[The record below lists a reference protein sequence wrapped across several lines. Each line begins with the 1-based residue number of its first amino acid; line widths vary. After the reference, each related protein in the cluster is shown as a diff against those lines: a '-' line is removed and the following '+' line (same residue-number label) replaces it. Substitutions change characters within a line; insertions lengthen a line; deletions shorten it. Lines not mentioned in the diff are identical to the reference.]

1 MKKLNI
7 FIWFISR
14 SNIAHIGANVKK
26 KLLRAWNWWSERG
39 LNPQPDAYKAPALTI
54 ELSDHKNCS
63 VFWGASYLSDD
74 INPTVLF
81 SHLQPHF
88 HHLPPL
94 SSFCI
99 LWHFIQLS
107 HPIIISRSSFSLVS
121 HIHLLIAC
129 THFVCEWI
137 CQLRDYRKLKLYI
150 VCVERTELTLT
161 NITISQRLKKS
172 TSFCTS
178 GRFSLKFQYYEEQPV
193 QIIRNL
199 LATSCGGANGK
210 FILINSVPQEL
221 LGAYRLV
228 HCEWLGVKQ
237 SYFYRVVKFSLE
249 QLMGQV
255 KPNFDVFLNPHQ
267 KSNWRSFQFIWN
279 AKSTLHHRHQK
290 YEPTTFLSSVNF
302 CKLLKW
308 I

>member
-178 GRFSLKFQYYEEQPV
+178 GRFSLKFQLLWRTTSSNYTEFTGDVLWGGKWKIYFNQLRSPRIAWSISV
-193 QIIRNL
+193 SSLWVIGRKTII
-199 LATSCGGANGK
+199 
-210 FILINSVPQEL
+210 
-221 LGAYRLV
+221 
-228 HCEWLGVKQ
+228 
-237 SYFYRVVKFSLE
+237 
-249 QLMGQV
+249 
-255 KPNFDVFLNPHQ
+255 FL
-267 KSNWRSFQFIWN
+267 
-279 AKSTLHHRHQK
+279 
-290 YEPTTFLSSVNF
+290 
-302 CKLLKW
+302 
-308 I
+308 

>member
-14 SNIAHIGANVKK
+14 SNIAHIGENVKK

-74 INPTVLF
+74 INHTVLF

-107 HPIIISRSSFSLVS
+107 HPIIISRSSFSLAS

-137 CQLRDYRKLKLYI
+137 CQLRDYRKLKLCI
-150 VCVERTELTLT
+150 VCWKNRTYLNEYNYIPKIEKVNKFLGWLA
-161 NITISQRLKKS
+161 IFIKISIIMKNNQFKLYGICWRRL
-172 TSFCTS
+172 
-178 GRFSLKFQYYEEQPV
+178 V
-193 QIIRNL
+193 
-199 LATSCGGANGK
+199 AGK
-210 FILINSVPQEL
+210 WKIYFNQLRSPRKL

-237 SYFYRVVKFSLE
+237 SYF
-249 QLMGQV
+249 
-255 KPNFDVFLNPHQ
+255 
-267 KSNWRSFQFIWN
+267 
-279 AKSTLHHRHQK
+279 
-290 YEPTTFLSSVNF
+290 
-302 CKLLKW
+302 
-308 I
+308 